1 MQAAKKPKRANAI
14 LMQLRH
20 SVSTSSTRVEPL
32 LDPSRCP
39 QRKSSNVR
47 RRIGYCTSHKNA
59 AADDIQI
66 SMIPRE
72 TMFINN
78 ALVLLIFSAHTRGT
92 HDVPR
97 PKESGAVQTT
107 LLVES
112 EQPIRCRSEPLEN
125 HLMKPS
131 RDLQT
136 LVCVSVRI
144 IVVVGEL

>member
-1 MQAAKKPKRANAI
+1 
-14 LMQLRH
+14 
-20 SVSTSSTRVEPL
+20 
-32 LDPSRCP
+32 
-39 QRKSSNVR
+39 
-47 RRIGYCTSHKNA
+47 SHKNA

-92 HDVPR
+92 HDVPC
-97 PKESGAVQTT
+97 PKETGAVQTT

-125 HLMKPS
+125 RLMKPS

-144 IVVVGEL
+144 IVVVGELRKGNLKPVLLALGVQFDSVLLDGQLFDCGAQNYLAVNVMPELV